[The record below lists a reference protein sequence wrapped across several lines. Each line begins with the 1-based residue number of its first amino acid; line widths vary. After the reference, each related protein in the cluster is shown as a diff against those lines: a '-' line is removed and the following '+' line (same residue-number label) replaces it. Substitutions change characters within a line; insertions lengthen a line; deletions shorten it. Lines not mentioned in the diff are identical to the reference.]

1 MLVAQV
7 TTPVPMRTAT
17 GRKSPRHFTLETET
31 RCIAPGEQRK
41 ALKMP
46 ARKRP
51 MFRILGLHPGYGSRF
66 LAAAVH
72 RARLH
77 PGRRA
82 RQPRRMEPRQQRRRR
97 SQPSR
102 PQLQQRR
109 HASQPSPQ
117 ELLNA

>member
-17 GRKSPRHFTLETET
+17 GRKSPRHFTLETKT

-66 LAAAVH
+66 LAAACIALAFILAGAPASHAGWSHGSSGGGRSDHARSYSSGGTH
-72 RARLH
+72 RSHHRK
-77 PGRRA
+77 
-82 RQPRRMEPRQQRRRR
+82 
-97 SQPSR
+97 SY
-102 PQLQQRR
+102 
-109 HASQPSPQ
+109 
-117 ELLNA
+117 

>member
-41 ALKMP
+41 ALKLP

-66 LAAAVH
+66 LAAACIALAFILAGAPASRAAWSHGNHGGSGRSHHARSYSGSSGTH
-72 RARLH
+72 RSH
-77 PGRRA
+77 HK
-82 RQPRRMEPRQQRRRR
+82 
-97 SQPSR
+97 SY
-102 PQLQQRR
+102 
-109 HASQPSPQ
+109 
-117 ELLNA
+117 

>member
-7 TTPVPMRTAT
+7 TTPVPMRTST

-66 LAAAVH
+66 LAAACIALAFILAGAPASHAAWSHGNHGGSGRSHHARSYSSGGTH
-72 RARLH
+72 RSHHRK
-77 PGRRA
+77 
-82 RQPRRMEPRQQRRRR
+82 
-97 SQPSR
+97 SY
-102 PQLQQRR
+102 
-109 HASQPSPQ
+109 
-117 ELLNA
+117 

>member
-17 GRKSPRHFTLETET
+17 GRKSPRHFTLETKT

-66 LAAAVH
+66 LAAACIALAFILAGAPASHAAWSHGNHGNGGRSHHARSYSSGGTH
-72 RARLH
+72 RSHHRK
-77 PGRRA
+77 
-82 RQPRRMEPRQQRRRR
+82 
-97 SQPSR
+97 SY
-102 PQLQQRR
+102 
-109 HASQPSPQ
+109 
-117 ELLNA
+117 

>member
-66 LAAAVH
+66 LAAACI
-72 RARLH
+72 ALAFILAGA
-77 PGRRA
+77 PA
-82 RQPRRMEPRQQRRRR
+82 
-97 SQPSR
+97 S
-102 PQLQQRR
+102 
-109 HASQPSPQ
+109 HASWSHGSSG
-117 ELLNA
+117 NRSHHANSSSYSSSGTHRSHHRKSY

>member
-66 LAAAVH
+66 LAAACIALAFILAGAPAS
-72 RARLH
+72 RASWSH
-77 PGRRA
+77 GSSGN
-82 RQPRRMEPRQQRRRR
+82 R
-97 SQPSR
+97 SH
-102 PQLQQRR
+102 
-109 HASQPSPQ
+109 HASSSYSSSGTHRSHHKSY
-117 ELLNA
+117 

>member
-17 GRKSPRHFTLETET
+17 GRKSPRHFTLETKT

-66 LAAAVH
+66 LAAACIALAFILAGAPASHAAWSHGSSGGGGRSHHARSYSGSSGTH
-72 RARLH
+72 RSH
-77 PGRRA
+77 HK
-82 RQPRRMEPRQQRRRR
+82 
-97 SQPSR
+97 SY
-102 PQLQQRR
+102 
-109 HASQPSPQ
+109 
-117 ELLNA
+117 

>member
-66 LAAAVH
+66 LAAACIALAFILAGAPASHAGWGHGSSGGGGRSHHARSYSSGGTH
-72 RARLH
+72 RSHHRK
-77 PGRRA
+77 
-82 RQPRRMEPRQQRRRR
+82 
-97 SQPSR
+97 SY
-102 PQLQQRR
+102 
-109 HASQPSPQ
+109 
-117 ELLNA
+117 

>member
-1 MLVAQV
+1 
-7 TTPVPMRTAT
+7 MRTAT

-66 LAAAVH
+66 LAAACIALAFILAGAPASHAGWSHGSSGGGGGSHHARSYSSGGTH
-72 RARLH
+72 RSHHRK
-77 PGRRA
+77 
-82 RQPRRMEPRQQRRRR
+82 
-97 SQPSR
+97 SY
-102 PQLQQRR
+102 
-109 HASQPSPQ
+109 
-117 ELLNA
+117 